1 MARQANILSF
11 DEAKRDIGMSRRSA
25 EYARS
30 RTRFADDIPSFESP
44 FRQMP
49 PARTGSV
56 PAHARA
62 RSTAVAGRT
71 TSGRSAS
78 AGYSTR
84 SVAPAPQTSERRRPR
99 HASMQN
105 GTPSWLE
112 DDFIREP
119 RAAATRAQ
127 EPAEEATELKRSSRF
142 AKFRREHAK
151 DKAERKF
158 TKQYGSSDASDA
170 SQTGSRAAVY
180 KGEMGAKHR
189 QAARMQNAASP
200 NASSKRGFSFGSLA
214 SLKSS
219 PKFIAS
225 AAVAACLVL
234 SCLFLY
240 PAAQQYY
247 HAVREN
253 DRLTAEY
260 AALADRNE
268 SLEGTVS
275 SLQTDSGIEQVAHE
289 QFGWV
294 KPGEETANV
303 RGLELSEEESSFRA
317 NITPG
322 SVEAPET
329 WYSQLLDPLF
339 GAE

>member
-1 MARQANILSF
+1 
-11 DEAKRDIGMSRRSA
+11 
-25 EYARS
+25 
-30 RTRFADDIPSFESP
+30 
-44 FRQMP
+44 
-49 PARTGSV
+49 
-56 PAHARA
+56 
-62 RSTAVAGRT
+62 
-71 TSGRSAS
+71 
-78 AGYSTR
+78 
-84 SVAPAPQTSERRRPR
+84 
-99 HASMQN
+99 MQN
-105 GTPSWLE
+105 T
-112 DDFIREP
+112 
-119 RAAATRAQ
+119 
-127 EPAEEATELKRSSRF
+127 
-142 AKFRREHAK
+142 
-151 DKAERKF
+151 
-158 TKQYGSSDASDA
+158 
-170 SQTGSRAAVY
+170 V
-180 KGEMGAKHR
+180 
-189 QAARMQNAASP
+189 SP
-200 NASSKRGFSFGSLA
+200 NASAKRGFSLSSLA

-303 RGLELSEEESSFRA
+303 RGLEVSEKESSFRA

-322 SVEAPET
+322 SIEAPET

-339 GAE
+339 GEK